1 MFKQTITITSKTD
14 DIRIS
19 RKIQQQLQQWQTTLL
34 TALQKQPGSPNYPI
48 RWTPAAN
55 QNRPPN
61 TRWGYYSRQKAAF
74 FATDGFGRGIPTRRT
89 GAVSQAWSITVNY
102 EQINRVQAFA
112 ANLLQFLA
120 RLRVVQPPEPPPAA
134 VLIDVHNPVSYERYV
149 TGYDQQ
155 GFHQDT
161 GWIYAPTVIETGFK
175 EAEGIVSGD
184 WL

>member
-14 DIRIS
+14 DLRIS
-19 RKIQQQLQQWQTTLL
+19 RKIQQQLQQWQTALL
-34 TALQKQPGSPNYPI
+34 TKLQQQPGAPKYPI
-48 RWTPAAN
+48 RWT
-55 QNRPPN
+55 
-61 TRWGYYSRQKAAF
+61 SERQRRAF

-89 GAVSQAWSITVNY
+89 GAVSQAWSVTVNY
-102 EQINRVQAFA
+102 EQITRVQAFT
-112 ANLLQFLA
+112 ANLLKFLS
-120 RLRVVQPPEPPPAA
+120 RLKVAQPPDPPPAA
-134 VLIDVHNPVSYERYV
+134 VLIDVSNPVSYERYV

-155 GFHQDT
+155 GFHRDT